1 MDEPRCR
8 SPEWDAGTEMSK
20 IVFIGAGNVE
30 LTRRI
35 LSDLFAAPEL
45 QRRLHIV
52 LDDIDS
58 DRLATAEAIARR
70 LENET
75 RSGSTIE
82 VSYDRRRALDGA
94 DFVIC
99 QLETGGYEAALRDF
113 EIPHRYGLRQT
124 IGDTIGIGGIFRG
137 LRTIPVLVDIAQDM
151 AEACPQAWC
160 LSYTDPM
167 AMTTWAVRAATP
179 FRRLAGLCHAVRDT
193 HAMLAEAV
201 GRELSDISFLTAG
214 VNHQSFVL
222 RFEADGRSLYPDLD
236 ARLADDPQAAHNV
249 RAELYRRLG
258 YFPTE
263 SSEHAAEYVP
273 WFLRHDDQLARFA
286 IPQEEYLR
294 RSGKKLHAYEG
305 ARRALAAGRPLLI
318 RWQHLE
324 LASEVITAMLT
335 NTGREISMTLPN
347 EGLIRSLPAECCVEV
362 PAWVDGSGVTPVA
375 VPDYPVQLA
384 ALNRTFLNVV
394 ELTVLA
400 ALAGRRSYVY
410 QAAMLDPNT
419 AATLTLAAIHDLCDD
434 LIEAHGDLLPAG
446 IGRHGGAT
454 LARYPGS
461 AGRRGLEEGM

>member
-45 QRRLHIV
+45 PRRLHIV

-70 LENET
+70 LEDET

-82 VSYDRRRALDGA
+82 VSYDRRRAFDGA

-99 QLETGGYEAALRDF
+99 QLEAGGYQAALRDF

-201 GRELSDISFLTAG
+201 GRDLSDVSFLTAG
-214 VNHQSFVL
+214 STTS
-222 RFEADGRSLYPDLD
+222 RSCS
-236 ARLADDPQAAHNV
+236 A
-249 RAELYRRLG
+249 
-258 YFPTE
+258 
-263 SSEHAAEYVP
+263 
-273 WFLRHDDQLARFA
+273 
-286 IPQEEYLR
+286 LR
-294 RSGKKLHAYEG
+294 RT
-305 ARRALAAGRPLLI
+305 AGRFTPI
-318 RWQHLE
+318 
-324 LASEVITAMLT
+324 LT
-335 NTGREISMTLPN
+335 R
-347 EGLIRSLPAECCVEV
+347 
-362 PAWVDGSGVTPVA
+362 
-375 VPDYPVQLA
+375 
-384 ALNRTFLNVV
+384 
-394 ELTVLA
+394 
-400 ALAGRRSYVY
+400 
-410 QAAMLDPNT
+410 
-419 AATLTLAAIHDLCDD
+419 
-434 LIEAHGDLLPAG
+434 
-446 IGRHGGAT
+446 
-454 LARYPGS
+454 
-461 AGRRGLEEGM
+461 

>member
-1 MDEPRCR
+1 M
-8 SPEWDAGTEMSK
+8 TK
-20 IVFIGAGNVE
+20 IVLIGAGNVE

-45 QRRLHIV
+45 RHRLCIT
-52 LDDIDS
+52 LDDIDTE
-58 DRLATAEAIARR
+58 RLATAEAIARK
-70 LENET
+70 LESET
-75 RSGSTIE
+75 GAGSVIE
-82 VSYDRRRALDGA
+82 SSSDRRRALDGA

-99 QLETGGYEAALRDF
+99 QLEAGGYQAALRDF

-151 AEACPQAWC
+151 AELCPEAWF

-179 FRRLAGLCHAVRDT
+179 FRRLAGLCHSVRDT

-201 GRELSDISFLTAG
+201 GRDLGDISFLTAG

-222 RFEADGRSLYPDLD
+222 RFQADGRSLYPDLD
-236 ARLADDPQAAHNV
+236 ARLAVDPQAAHNV
-249 RAELYRRLG
+249 RVELYRRLG

-273 WFLRHDDQLARFA
+273 WFMRHDDQVAQFA

-324 LASEVITAMLT
+324 LASEFAAAMLT

-347 EGLIRSLPAECCVEV
+347 DGMIRNLPAECCVEV
-362 PAWVDGSGVTPVA
+362 PAWVDSSGVTPVA

-394 ELTVLA
+394 ELTVRA
-400 ALAGRRSYVY
+400 ALEGRRSYVY

-419 AATLTLAAIHDLCDD
+419 GATLTLAAIQDLCDD

-446 IGRHGGAT
+446 IRLRDDAISAAS
-454 LARYPGS
+454 LRS
-461 AGRRGLEEGM
+461 AGRDGLEGDV

>member
-1 MDEPRCR
+1 MAQTCQPPERCR
-8 SPEWDAGTEMSK
+8 RAYRPGGHRHR
-20 IVFIGAGNVE
+20 IGV
-30 LTRRI
+30 
-35 LSDLFAAPEL
+35 
-45 QRRLHIV
+45 
-52 LDDIDS
+52 
-58 DRLATAEAIARR
+58 AEAPRLRARFR
-70 LENET
+70 HVLRDVDEHRNSAQAAE
-75 RSGSTIE
+75 
-82 VSYDRRRALDGA
+82 DPANPDGVA
-94 DFVIC
+94 DG
-99 QLETGGYEAALRDF
+99 LAEAALRDF

-335 NTGREISMTLPN
+335 N
-347 EGLIRSLPAECCVEV
+347 
-362 PAWVDGSGVTPVA
+362 
-375 VPDYPVQLA
+375 
-384 ALNRTFLNVV
+384 
-394 ELTVLA
+394 
-400 ALAGRRSYVY
+400 
-410 QAAMLDPNT
+410 
-419 AATLTLAAIHDLCDD
+419 
-434 LIEAHGDLLPAG
+434 
-446 IGRHGGAT
+446 
-454 LARYPGS
+454 
-461 AGRRGLEEGM
+461 

>member
-1 MDEPRCR
+1 MI
-8 SPEWDAGTEMSK
+8 K

-35 LSDLFAAPEL
+35 LSDLFSAPEL
-45 QRRLHIV
+45 ANRLRIV
-52 LDDIDS
+52 LDDIDAE
-58 DRLATAEAIARR
+58 RLAVAEAVAAR
-70 LENET
+70 LASET
-75 RSGSTIE
+75 NSGNVVE
-82 VSYDRRRALDGA
+82 VSADRRRALDGA

-99 QLETGGYEAALRDF
+99 QLEAGGYQAALRDF

-137 LRTIPVLVDIAQDM
+137 LRTIPALVDIAQTM
-151 AEACPQAWC
+151 AEVCPQAWC

-201 GRELSDISFLTAG
+201 GRDLSDVSFLTAG
-214 VNHQSFVL
+214 INHQSFVL
-222 RFEADGRSLYPDLD
+222 RFEADGRSLYPELD
-236 ARLADDPQAAHNV
+236 ARLAQDPQSAHNV
-249 RAELYRRLG
+249 RSELYRRFG

-273 WFLRHDDQLARFA
+273 WFMRHDDQLAGFG

-294 RSGKKLHAYEG
+294 RSAKKLHAYEG
-305 ARRALAAGRPLLI
+305 VRRSLAAGRPLLI
-318 RWQHLE
+318 QWQHLE
-324 LASEVITAMLT
+324 LASEFVTAMLT
-335 NTGREISMTLPN
+335 GSGREISMTVPN
-347 EGLIRSLPAECCVEV
+347 DGLISNLPAQCCVEV
-362 PAWVDGSGVTPVA
+362 PAWVDSHGVAPVA

-400 ALAGRRSYVY
+400 TLEARRSHVY

-419 AATLTLAAIHDLCDD
+419 AATLTLAAIHDLCDE
-434 LIEAHGDLLPAG
+434 LIEAHSELLPAG
-446 IGRHGGAT
+446 IGRRDEMIM
-454 LARYPGS
+454 ARHPES
-461 AGRRGLEEGM
+461 AGHQHTEGKA